1 MKKVK
6 ILSLMLFVLLAATNL
21 NAQIKTVI
29 GKVYAFKDTPVNNI
43 RVYSKK
49 TKRAVYTNELGIYK
63 IETKEKDKLVFEGE
77 GFQKSVKRVEQG
89 EQINVKLIFN
99 GGEENEKIAIGQG
112 HLSRETL
119 TYSVS
124 NFLEYN
130 NDFSVY
136 PDIWMLIKGKFPSVK
151 VVDEDGQKKVVIR
164 NPFHFS
170 NDASAVKDNTAL
182 YLVDGQIWK
191 DISVLR
197 PEHIKSINVDKD
209 GSTFGFRG
217 VNGVL
222 IITTLDNFGKVD
234 FNSKGKLKD

>member
-6 ILSLMLFVLLAATNL
+6 ILSLIVFLLFAATNL

-63 IETKEKDKLVFEGE
+63 IETKAKDKLVFEGE
-77 GFQKSVKRVEQG
+77 GFQKSVKMVEQG
-89 EQINVKLIFN
+89 EQINVKLIFIE
-99 GGEENEKIAIGQG
+99 GAENEKIAIGAG
-112 HLSRETL
+112 HLTEETL

-136 PDIWMLIKGKFPSVK
+136 RDIWQLLQGKFPGVK
-151 VVDEDGQKKVVIR
+151 VVTDVNGETKVVIR
-164 NPFHFS
+164 NPMHMG
-170 NDASAVKDNTAL
+170 AVTDDKAL
-182 YLVDGQIWK
+182 YMVDGVIWQ

-197 PEHIKSINVDKD
+197 PQDIKSINVVKD
-209 GSTFGFRG
+209 GATFGFRG
-217 VNGVL
+217 ANGVVL
-222 IITTLDNFGKVD
+222 ITTVDNHQKSDDKNEG
-234 FNSKGKLKD
+234 N